1 MFRTKIVKCT
11 ACGKYFDKRNWI
23 VVNVTSIVGPLDY
36 DTINFCPECKKKAAH
51 KVVDTVIDILG

>member
-23 VVNVTSIVGPLDY
+23 VVNVTSIVEPLDY
-36 DTINFCPECKKKAAH
+36 DTINFCPECKKKASS
-51 KVVDTVIDILG
+51 